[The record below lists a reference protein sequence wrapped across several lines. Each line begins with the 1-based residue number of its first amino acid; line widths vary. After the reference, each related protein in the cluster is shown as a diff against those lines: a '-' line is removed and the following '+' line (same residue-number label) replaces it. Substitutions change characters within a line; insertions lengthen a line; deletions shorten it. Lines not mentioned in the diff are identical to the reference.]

1 MEQFR
6 GTTIL
11 AVKKDGKTVI
21 AGDGQ
26 VTMGQQVII
35 KGTSRKVRRIYDGK
49 VVVGFA
55 GGTAD
60 AFTMF
65 EEFEKMLNKFSGN
78 LMRSAVE
85 YAKSIR
91 TGARSNA
98 ESMMIVANKENLFIL
113 TSVGDVLEPDDGVCA
128 IGSGGNYALS
138 AAKALLKNTD
148 LTAKEIA
155 IKSMEI
161 ATDICVFTNSNYVV
175 EEV

>member
-26 VTMGQQVII
+26 VTMGQQIII

-49 VVVGFA
+49 VVIGFA

-91 TGARSNA
+91 NGGRSNS
-98 ESMMIVANKENLFIL
+98 ESMMIVANKDNLFIL

-138 AAKALLKNTD
+138 AAKALLHNTD
-148 LTAKEIA
+148 LDAREIA
-155 IKSMEI
+155 IKSMQI
-161 ATDICVFTNSNYVV
+161 ATEICVFTNSNYVV